1 MFAKLNH
8 LAIISDNYER
18 SAKFYEV
25 MFGMRTAS
33 GKPRTNGAAGAGP
46 QRPAFASTVG
56 DGYVGLNINPRRP
69 GRPAR
74 FEHFGIEVEDAET
87 VFARM
92 KEKYPRVKSLKRPS
106 NRPFAGITTHDP
118 DGNVFDISQK
128 DMANRRDI
136 YTEQHELN
144 PSHVDHFAFR
154 TMNPDAMAE
163 FYREIFEL
171 EPRNRKED
179 DPNHYL
185 SDGHITMVIMPW
197 DITDYDGT
205 GIAPPSM
212 EHIGFTVEN
221 LEAFKSYVDY
231 VAGENR
237 FLAPQAVDGGVEG
250 RKRLELARRS
260 CPLCQHHLSDIDG
273 VWLSASER

>member
-8 LAIISDNYER
+8 IAIISDNYER

-25 MFGMRTAS
+25 MFGMRTADEKGG
-33 GKPRTNGAAGAGP
+33 GKS
-46 QRPAFASTVG
+46 QRPVFASTVG

-74 FEHFGIEVEDAET
+74 LEHFGIEVEDAEI

-92 KEKYPRVKSLKRPS
+92 AEKYPRLKWLKRPS
-106 NRPFAGITTHDP
+106 NRPFAGVTTHDP

-128 DMANRRDI
+128 DMANRRDL
-136 YTEQHELN
+136 YTEEHELTPN
-144 PSHVDHFAFR
+144 HVDHFALR
-154 TMNPDAMAE
+154 TMNPDICAQ
-163 FYREIFEL
+163 FYREIFDL
-171 EPRNRKED
+171 EPRNKKEG

-205 GIAPPSM
+205 GIVPATM
-212 EHIGFTVEN
+212 DHIGFTVED
-221 LEAFKSYVDY
+221 LAAFKERVDY
-231 VAGENR
+231 VSGLN
-237 FLAPQAVDGGVEG
+237 LHVAPKPVGRGDEG
-250 RKRLELARRS
+250 KKRLELAQRA
-260 CPLCQHHLSDIDG
+260 CPLCQHHLSDVDG
-273 VWLSASER
+273 VWLSASERKN